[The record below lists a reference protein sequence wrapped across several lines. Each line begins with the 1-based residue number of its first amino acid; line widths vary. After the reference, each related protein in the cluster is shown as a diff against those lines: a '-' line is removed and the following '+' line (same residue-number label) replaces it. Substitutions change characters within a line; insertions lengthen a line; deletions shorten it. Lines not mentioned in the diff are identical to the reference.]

1 MHFGACDSKM
11 SISLFFMGEIILP
24 NHVTTRCLVTGPCPE
39 IDRFRTTI
47 IRVPEGD
54 DEETLDFNLVIPMP
68 EVVKRT
74 TSGSDADLGIEIL
87 TGQPISGKSCLDLR
101 WVQEL
106 GITTLEELRSWAEKE
121 RPNAVQEGEKSIAA
135 HRATGFY
142 NWYEWSVDNW
152 GTKWNSYS
160 FRIEEDRGDRALS
173 FSFDTAWNFPTP
185 IFEKLGTMFPKL
197 RFGCTCFDEGW
208 FFAGRGAFNGQPAFQ
223 FVEPTDELHEAVY
236 GYKPSRAEED
246 DGCYTLALDVPS
258 A

>member
-1 MHFGACDSKM
+1 MRFL
-11 SISLFFMGEIILP
+11 SISLFFMEEIILP

-106 GITTLEELRSWAEKE
+106 
-121 RPNAVQEGEKSIAA
+121 
-135 HRATGFY
+135 
-142 NWYEWSVDNW
+142 
-152 GTKWNSYS
+152 
-160 FRIEEDRGDRALS
+160 
-173 FSFDTAWNFPTP
+173 
-185 IFEKLGTMFPKL
+185 
-197 RFGCTCFDEGW
+197 
-208 FFAGRGAFNGQPAFQ
+208 
-223 FVEPTDELHEAVY
+223 
-236 GYKPSRAEED
+236 
-246 DGCYTLALDVPS
+246 
-258 A
+258 